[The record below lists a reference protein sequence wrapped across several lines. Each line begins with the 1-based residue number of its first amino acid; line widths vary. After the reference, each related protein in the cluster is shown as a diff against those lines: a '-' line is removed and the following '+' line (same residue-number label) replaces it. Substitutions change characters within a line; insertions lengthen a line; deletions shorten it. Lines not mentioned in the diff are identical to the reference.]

1 MTVGLLGSCN
11 EGKRPFTQKNAAASQ
26 PKLEDGGVLFAMRE
40 RVLTPRD
47 PFHTSYSAHY
57 ASTVAAPSPPASAA
71 PAASSAPGSTRS
83 NVRPLSS
90 DASSMRT

>member
-71 PAASSAPGSTRS
+71 SDSMRS